1 MTMNKNFS
9 VDHQNIINGLSAKP
23 AALARSIIGRG
34 IDLRTELL
42 EGRNPFI
49 CERPDYMRIACTM
62 LLNGGFTKDSLKREY
77 RDSNLNVTP
86 KAAKSY
92 VSVAF
97 ALLEQFGVIHE
108 VEDSTYV
115 LRIGEFA

>member
-9 VDHQNIINGLSAKP
+9 VDHQNIINKLPVKP

-34 IDLRTELL
+34 INLRAELL

-62 LLNGGFTKDSLKREY
+62 LLNGGFTKESLKRQY
-77 RDSNLNVTP
+77 RDSDLNVTP

-97 ALLEQFGVIHE
+97 ALLETFGVIE
-108 VEDSTYV
+108 ESESDTYI
-115 LRIGEFA
+115 LNTGEFA